1 MKLFIKCVGGTFM
14 DDICLFHSNSS
25 MLELK
30 IKRLGNGAPDSCIIS
45 YVSIFDSATGESDCV
60 TIEIEKD
67 ILVENLKK
75 AKSTVVTA
83 ISAKYSDGIELICDS
98 GIIKEI
104 KLSCNESRY
113 YIKGIEI
120 SCDKLIDDLSCD

>member
-1 MKLFIKCVGGTFM
+1 M
-14 DDICLFHSNSS
+14 DSICLLHSNSS
-25 MLELK
+25 TLELT
-30 IKRLGNGAPDSCIIS
+30 IKKLENGVPDSCIIS

-67 ILVENLKK
+67 IFVENLKK
-75 AKSTVVTA
+75 AKSTEVTA

-113 YIKGIEI
+113 YIKGLNI
-120 SCDKLIDDLSCD
+120 SCDKLIDDLSCDK